1 MEITKEQMAK
11 MIAGAKQ
18 VGQLVE
24 QVRILQYI
32 TEELEAGRTLTLNDI
47 VEFINKGDTNG

>member
-1 MEITKEQMAK
+1 MEVTKEQMATL
-11 MIAGAKQ
+11 IARGKQ
-18 VGQLVE
+18 IGQLVE

-32 TEELEAGRTLTLNDI
+32 TEELEAGRTLTVNNV

>member
-1 MEITKEQMAK
+1 MEVTKEQMATL
-11 MIAGAKQ
+11 IARGKQ

-32 TEELEAGRTLTLNDI
+32 TEELEAGRTLTLNDVI
-47 VEFINKGDTNG
+47 EFINKGDTNG